1 MPSRDCRRYRGPAP
15 ARSIVGMVSTVIEA
29 ERWRTAWEDEND
41 MSESI
46 GSEPVG
52 EHSIGDRG
60 RVGVGDPDRPA
71 LGWTEIVV
79 GVAAFVLLNA
89 LVIGSL
95 IAFVGATPPILL
107 AVLASAVTALGA
119 VAIAAAL
126 RVRSITALGVR
137 AVSWRWV
144 WLGVGAGVVAWLIN
158 RGVIL
163 AYIAIT
169 GDTTN
174 PQQGLAEAA
183 SGSVAGL
190 VGMLAL
196 GSVLVPLGEELLFRG
211 VIYGGLRRY
220 GVVVATL
227 GSAAVFGLAHGISVV
242 LAGAVVVGVI
252 TALVYEWSRSIWPAV
267 VAHGVNNA
275 IIFLTAAVLLG

>member
-1 MPSRDCRRYRGPAP
+1 
-15 ARSIVGMVSTVIEA
+15 MVSTVIEA